1 MEFPLLFA
9 LTCHDLGVRVRYIR
23 PRRPE
28 QNGKVERSHR
38 IDEAAFWGRYA
49 GQDFDAASDALSA
62 WEYRYNHERF
72 SIALHGRTPMEK
84 LAAMLAPPLVM
95 ARGPDS
101 VQ

>member
-1 MEFPLLFA
+1 VKYLLKNEPQSGRFNNGA
-9 LTCHDLGVRVRYIR
+9 LH
-23 PRRPE
+23 RRDD
-28 QNGKVERSHR
+28 QRDTVERSYR
-38 IDEAAFWGRYA
+38 IDEEEFWRRYA

-72 SIALHGRTPMEK
+72 SMALHGRTPMEK